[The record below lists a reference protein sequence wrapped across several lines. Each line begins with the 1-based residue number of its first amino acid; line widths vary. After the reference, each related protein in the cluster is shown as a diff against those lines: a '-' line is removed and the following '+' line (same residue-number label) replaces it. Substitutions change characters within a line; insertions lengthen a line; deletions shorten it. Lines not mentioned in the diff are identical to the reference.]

1 MEDKTRLTHASET
14 PMTRRFAL
22 LGLAVLCSSFILHPS
37 SSAPAQE
44 PKPKSMTI
52 RWYGQSFFQVTDS
65 AGRKFA
71 FDPHAIPAFGR
82 VPVKADFV
90 IVTHP
95 HDDHSMI
102 EMIDTDKKDAR
113 IAEADVYRGVTE
125 TKTGK
130 QDWKVIDE
138 KRGNMRIRNVA
149 TYHDT
154 QNGLQRGKN
163 SVFVVEVDGLVVCHL
178 GDLGHELTD
187 VQVKAIGKV
196 DVLMVPIGGIYTING
211 EQAQAV
217 MKQLKPRLYVL
228 PMHYGVPGFDDL
240 AGPEEFLDGQ
250 KNVKKMPGT
259 NELTFPI
266 DAKPEAPTVVMLSW
280 KKAEEPKEPPKK

>member
-1 MEDKTRLTHASET
+1 MYRLLVVVGGA
-14 PMTRRFAL
+14 AL
-22 LGLAVLCSSFILHPS
+22 LLGSLVPPHPS
-37 SSAPAQE
+37 LRGQE
-44 PKPKSMTI
+44 PKAKTMTI
-52 RWYGQSFFQVTDS
+52 RWFGQSFFQVEDS

-82 VPVKADFV
+82 ATVRADFA

-95 HDDHSMI
+95 HDDHALI
-102 EMIDTDKKDAR
+102 EMIDTGKKDAR
-113 IAEADVYRGVTE
+113 LPEADVYRGVTE
-125 TKTGK
+125 TRTGK

-138 KRGNMRIRNVA
+138 KRGTTRIRTVA

-163 SVFVVEVDGLVVCHL
+163 SVFVVEVDGLVICHL

-187 VQVKAIGKV
+187 AQVKAIGKV
-196 DVLMVPIGGIYTING
+196 DVLMVPVGGIYTING

-217 MKQLKPRLYVL
+217 VKQLKPRLYVL
-228 PMHYGVPGFDDL
+228 PMHYGVPGYDDL
-240 AGPEEFLDGQ
+240 AGPEEFLDGVP
-250 KNVKKMPGT
+250 KDRVKKLPAT

-266 DAKPEAPTVVMLSW
+266 DAKADAPTVVLLGW
-280 KKAEEPKEPPKK
+280 KKEEPPPAPPKK